1 MGSEHLSPENV
12 PSQSTGLFLLGRPML
27 TGPADRFAQIRRY
40 NIMENDRDI
49 RPLAE
54 RCRPGTLEAFVGQE
68 HLLGPGKILR
78 SVIDKKTV
86 FSMLLWGEPGCGK
99 TTLARLIAGH
109 CGMEAHFLSAV
120 SSGVPEVRKVIERG
134 KENRKNGVQTLL
146 FLDEIHRFNK
156 AQQDAVLGAV
166 ESGDI
171 VLIGATTE
179 NPSFQVIAPLLSRC
193 RVVRLHPLA
202 EKDLM
207 RILEGALEGDPALA
221 ASGVRIDTSEKEKL
235 VALAQGDARR
245 MLNVLEQAALLAG
258 EGPITDQVIAEAL
271 RGVVVYYDRAGDR
284 HYDTISAFIKSMRGS
299 DPDAAVYYLARMLVS
314 GEDPVFIARRMVIFA
329 SEDVGNASPQAL
341 PIAVAAMTAAQNIG
355 PPEAEI
361 ILAQCATFLASSPKS
376 NASYMALMKAK
387 ERAGDFSIEIP
398 MNLRNAPTKLMSG
411 MGYSKGYRYPHDY
424 EGHFIH
430 ERYLPEK
437 LASEHYYRPSSE
449 GSEKAIAE
457 RLARLWPERFGK

>member
-1 MGSEHLSPENV
+1 MTS
-12 PSQSTGLFLLGRPML
+12 
-27 TGPADRFAQIRRY
+27 
-40 NIMENDRDI
+40 DRDI

-54 RCRPGTLEAFVGQE
+54 RCRPQTLLSFVGQE
-68 HLLGPGKILR
+68 HLLSSGRILH
-78 SVIDKKTV
+78 SVIEKKTV
-86 FSMLLWGEPGCGK
+86 FSMILWGEPGCGK

-166 ESGDI
+166 EAGDI

-179 NPSFQVIAPLLSRC
+179 NPSFQVIAPLLSRT
-193 RVVRLHPLA
+193 RVVRLHPLT

-207 RILEGALEGDPALA
+207 AILVAALENDRILLD
-221 ASGVRIDTSEKEKL
+221 SGLRIDATVKTKL

-245 MLNVLEQAALLAG
+245 MLNVLEQAALLVTDG
-258 EGPITDQVIAEAL
+258 TITDEVIAEAL

-299 DPDAAVYYLARMLVS
+299 DPDAAVYYLARMLVA

-341 PIAVAAMTAAQNIG
+341 PIAVAAMTAAQTIG
-355 PPEAEI
+355 PPEVEI
-361 ILAQCATFLASSPKS
+361 VLAQCATFLASSPKS
-376 NASYMALMKAK
+376 NASYMALRKAK
-387 ERAGDFSIEIP
+387 ERADDFSIEIP
-398 MNLRNAPTKLMSG
+398 MHLRNAPTKLMSE
-411 MGYSKGYRYPHDY
+411 MGYSEGYRYPHDFD
-424 EGHFIH
+424 GHFVA
-430 ERYLPEK
+430 ECYLPDKIATEK
-437 LASEHYYRPSSE
+437 YYRPSGE

-457 RLARLWPERFGK
+457 RLARLWPGKFGK

>member
-1 MGSEHLSPENV
+1 MGSEHLSSENV

-27 TGPADRFAQIRRY
+27 TGPAHRFAQIRRY
-40 NIMENDRDI
+40 NIMENYRDI

-54 RCRPGTLEAFVGQE
+54 RRRPRTLEAFVGQE
-68 HLLGPGKILR
+68 HLLGPGRILR
-78 SVIDKKTV
+78 SVIDKKTI

-109 CGMEAHFLSAV
+109 CGVEAHFLSAV

-134 KENRKNGVQTLL
+134 KENRKNETQTIL

-166 ESGDI
+166 ESGEI

-193 RVVRLHPLA
+193 RVVRLKPLS

-207 RILEGALEGDPALA
+207 KILDTAFEDDAVLA
-221 ASGVRIDTSEKEKL
+221 ASGARLEAPEKEKL

-258 EGPITDQVIAEAL
+258 DGPIDDRVIAEAL
-271 RGVVVYYDRAGDR
+271 RGVVAYYDRAGDR

-299 DPDAAVYYLARMLVS
+299 DPDAAVYYLARMLVA

-376 NASYMALMKAK
+376 NASYMALKKAR
-387 ERAGDFSIEIP
+387 ERADDFSIEIP
-398 MNLRNAPTKLMSG
+398 LHLRNAPTKLMSK
-411 MGYSKGYRYPHDY
+411 MGYGREYRYPHDF
-424 EGHFIH
+424 EDHFVQ

-437 LASEHYYRPSSE
+437 LADESYYRPSAQ

>member
-1 MGSEHLSPENV
+1 
-12 PSQSTGLFLLGRPML
+12 
-27 TGPADRFAQIRRY
+27 
-40 NIMENDRDI
+40 MENDRDI

-54 RCRPGTLEAFVGQE
+54 RRRPRTLEAFVGQE
-68 HLLGPGKILR
+68 HLLGPGRILR
-78 SVIDKKTV
+78 SVIDKKTI

-109 CGMEAHFLSAV
+109 CGVEAHFLSAV

-134 KENRKNGVQTLL
+134 KENRKNGTQTIL

-166 ESGDI
+166 ESGEI

-193 RVVRLHPLA
+193 RVVRLKPLS

-207 RILEGALEGDPALA
+207 KILDTALEDDAVLA
-221 ASGVRIDTSEKEKL
+221 ASGARIEVPEKEKL

-258 EGPITDQVIAEAL
+258 DGPIDDQVIAEAL
-271 RGVVVYYDRAGDR
+271 RGVVAYYDRAGDR

-299 DPDAAVYYLARMLVS
+299 DPDAAVYYLARMLVA

-376 NASYMALMKAK
+376 NASYMALKKAK
-387 ERAGDFSIEIP
+387 ERADDFSIEIP
-398 MNLRNAPTKLMSG
+398 LHLRNAPTKLMSK
-411 MGYSKGYRYPHDY
+411 MGYGREYRYPHDF
-424 EGHFIH
+424 EDHFVQ

-437 LASEHYYRPSSE
+437 LADESYYRPSAQ

>member
-1 MGSEHLSPENV
+1 
-12 PSQSTGLFLLGRPML
+12 
-27 TGPADRFAQIRRY
+27 
-40 NIMENDRDI
+40 
-49 RPLAE
+49 
-54 RCRPGTLEAFVGQE
+54 
-68 HLLGPGKILR
+68 
-78 SVIDKKTV
+78 
-86 FSMLLWGEPGCGK
+86 
-99 TTLARLIAGH
+99 
-109 CGMEAHFLSAV
+109 
-120 SSGVPEVRKVIERG
+120 
-134 KENRKNGVQTLL
+134 
-146 FLDEIHRFNK
+146 
-156 AQQDAVLGAV
+156 LGAV
-166 ESGDI
+166 ESGEI

-193 RVVRLHPLA
+193 RVVRLKPLS

-207 RILEGALEGDPALA
+207 KILDTALEDDAVLA
-221 ASGVRIDTSEKEKL
+221 ASGARLEAPEKEKL

-258 EGPITDQVIAEAL
+258 DGPIDDRVIAEAL
-271 RGVVVYYDRAGDR
+271 RGVVAYYDRAGDR

-299 DPDAAVYYLARMLVS
+299 DPDAAVYYLARMLVA

-376 NASYMALMKAK
+376 NASYMALKKAR
-387 ERAGDFSIEIP
+387 ERADDFSIEIP
-398 MNLRNAPTKLMSG
+398 LHLRNAPTKLMSK
-411 MGYSKGYRYPHDY
+411 MGYGREYRYPHDF
-424 EGHFIH
+424 EDHFVQ

-437 LASEHYYRPSSE
+437 LADESYYRPSAQ

-457 RLARLWPERFGK
+457 RLARLWPERFRK

>member
-1 MGSEHLSPENV
+1 MGSEHLSSENV

-27 TGPADRFAQIRRY
+27 TGPAHRFAQIRRY
-40 NIMENDRDI
+40 NIMENYRDI

-54 RCRPGTLEAFVGQE
+54 RRRPRTLEAFVGQE
-68 HLLGPGKILR
+68 HLLGPGRILR
-78 SVIDKKTV
+78 SVIDKKTI

-109 CGMEAHFLSAV
+109 CGVEAHFLSAV

-134 KENRKNGVQTLL
+134 KENRKNETQTIL

-166 ESGDI
+166 ESGEI

-193 RVVRLHPLA
+193 RVVRLKPLS

-207 RILEGALEGDPALA
+207 KILDTALEDDAVLA
-221 ASGVRIDTSEKEKL
+221 ASGARLEAPEKEKL

-258 EGPITDQVIAEAL
+258 DGPIDDRVIAEAL
-271 RGVVVYYDRAGDR
+271 RGVVAYYDRAGDR

-299 DPDAAVYYLARMLVS
+299 DPDAAVYYLARMLVA

-376 NASYMALMKAK
+376 NASYMALKKAR
-387 ERAGDFSIEIP
+387 ERADDFSIEIP
-398 MNLRNAPTKLMSG
+398 LHLRNAPTKLMSK
-411 MGYSKGYRYPHDY
+411 MGYGREYRYPHDF
-424 EGHFIH
+424 EDHFVQ

-437 LASEHYYRPSSE
+437 LADESYYRPSAQ

-457 RLARLWPERFGK
+457 RLARLWPERFRK

>member
-1 MGSEHLSPENV
+1 
-12 PSQSTGLFLLGRPML
+12 
-27 TGPADRFAQIRRY
+27 
-40 NIMENDRDI
+40 METDRDI

-54 RCRPGTLEAFVGQE
+54 RCRPQTLTAFVGQA
-68 HLLGPGKILR
+68 HLLGPGKILH
-78 SVIDKKTV
+78 SVIEKKTV
-86 FSMLLWGEPGCGK
+86 FSMILWGEPGCGK
-99 TTLARLIAGH
+99 TTLARLIAAH

-134 KENRKNGVQTLL
+134 KENRKSGVQTLL

-179 NPSFQVIAPLLSRC
+179 NPSFQVIAPLLSRS
-193 RVVRLHPLA
+193 RVVRLRPLS
-202 EKDLM
+202 ENDLM
-207 RILEGALEGDPALA
+207 AILESALA
-221 ASGVRIDTSEKEKL
+221 NDRMLLDTGVRIDAAEKAKL
-235 VALAQGDARR
+235 AALAQGDARR

-258 EGPITDQVIAEAL
+258 DGNITSEVIAEAL

-299 DPDAAVYYLARMLVS
+299 DPDAAVYYLARMLVA

-341 PIAVAAMTAAQNIG
+341 PIAVAALTAAQTIG

-361 ILAQCATFLASSPKS
+361 VLAQCATFLASSPKS

-387 ERAGDFSIEIP
+387 THAGDFSVEIP
-398 MNLRNAPTKLMSG
+398 MHLRNAPTKLMSE
-411 MGYSKGYRYPHDY
+411 MGYAREYRYPHDS
-424 EGHFIH
+424 EGHFVK

-437 LASEHYYRPSSE
+437 LAGETFYRPSSE

>member
-1 MGSEHLSPENV
+1 M
-12 PSQSTGLFLLGRPML
+12 T
-27 TGPADRFAQIRRY
+27 A
-40 NIMENDRDI
+40 DRDI

-54 RCRPGTLEAFVGQE
+54 RCRPQTLMSFVGQE
-68 HLLGPGKILR
+68 HLLGPGRILH
-78 SVIDKKTV
+78 SVIEKKTV
-86 FSMLLWGEPGCGK
+86 FSMILWGEPGCGK

-134 KENRKNGVQTLL
+134 KANRKAGVQTLL

-166 ESGDI
+166 EAGDI

-179 NPSFQVIAPLLSRC
+179 NPSFQVIAPLLSRS
-193 RVVRLHPLA
+193 RVVRLNPLT

-207 RILEGALEGDPALA
+207 TILVAALENDRILLD
-221 ASGVRIDTSEKEKL
+221 SGLRIDASVKTKL

-245 MLNVLEQAALLAG
+245 MLNVLEQAALLATYG
-258 EGPITDQVIAEAL
+258 TITDEIIAEAL

-299 DPDAAVYYLARMLVS
+299 DPDATIYYLARMLVA

-341 PIAVAAMTAAQNIG
+341 PIAVATMTAAQTIG
-355 PPEAEI
+355 PPEVEI
-361 ILAQCATFLASSPKS
+361 VLAQCATFLASSPKS
-376 NASYMALMKAK
+376 NASYMALRKAK
-387 ERAGDFSIEIP
+387 ERADDFSIEIP
-398 MNLRNAPTKLMSG
+398 MHLRNAPTKLMG
-411 MGYSKGYRYPHDY
+411 EMGYSKGYRYPHDF
-424 EGHFIH
+424 EGHFVA

-437 LASEHYYRPSSE
+437 LTEETYYRPSGE

>member
-1 MGSEHLSPENV
+1 MKS
-12 PSQSTGLFLLGRPML
+12 
-27 TGPADRFAQIRRY
+27 
-40 NIMENDRDI
+40 DRDI

-54 RCRPGTLEAFVGQE
+54 RCRPQTLTAFVGQE
-68 HLLGPGKILR
+68 HLLGHGRILY
-78 SVIDKKTV
+78 SVIEKRTV
-86 FSMLLWGEPGCGK
+86 FSMILWGEPGCGK

-166 ESGDI
+166 EAGDI

-179 NPSFQVIAPLLSRC
+179 NPSFQVIAPLLSRT
-193 RVVRLHPLA
+193 RVVRLHPLT

-207 RILEGALEGDPALA
+207 TILEGALGNDRDLLD
-221 ASGVRIDTSEKEKL
+221 SGVRIDATGKAKL

-245 MLNVLEQAALLAG
+245 MLNVLEQAVLLATDGSING
-258 EGPITDQVIAEAL
+258 EVIAEAL

-299 DPDAAVYYLARMLVS
+299 DPDAAVYYLARMLVA

-341 PIAVAAMTAAQNIG
+341 PIAVAAMTAAQTIG

-361 ILAQCATFLASSPKS
+361 VLAQCATFLASSPKS
-376 NASYMALMKAK
+376 NASYMALRKAK
-387 ERAGDFSIEIP
+387 ERADDFSIEIP
-398 MNLRNAPTKLMSG
+398 MHLRNAPTKLMSE
-411 MGYSKGYRYPHDY
+411 MGYSKGYRYPHDF
-424 EGHFIH
+424 EGHFVN
-430 ERYLPEK
+430 ESYLPEK
-437 LASEHYYRPSSE
+437 LAGETYYRPSNE
-449 GSEKAIAE
+449 GSEKAIIE

>member
-1 MGSEHLSPENV
+1 
-12 PSQSTGLFLLGRPML
+12 
-27 TGPADRFAQIRRY
+27 
-40 NIMENDRDI
+40 MENYRDI

-54 RCRPGTLEAFVGQE
+54 RRRPRTLEAFVGQE
-68 HLLGPGKILR
+68 HLLGPGRILR
-78 SVIDKKTV
+78 SVIDKKTI

-109 CGMEAHFLSAV
+109 CGVEAHFLSAV

-134 KENRKNGVQTLL
+134 KENRKNETQTIL

-166 ESGDI
+166 ESGEI

-193 RVVRLHPLA
+193 RVVRLKPLS

-207 RILEGALEGDPALA
+207 KILDTALEDDAVLA
-221 ASGVRIDTSEKEKL
+221 ASGARLEAPEKEKL

-258 EGPITDQVIAEAL
+258 DGPIDDRVIAEAL
-271 RGVVVYYDRAGDR
+271 RGVVAYYDRAGDR

-299 DPDAAVYYLARMLVS
+299 DPDAAVYYLARMLVA

-376 NASYMALMKAK
+376 NASYMALKKAR
-387 ERAGDFSIEIP
+387 ERADDFSIEIP
-398 MNLRNAPTKLMSG
+398 LHLRNAPTKLMSK
-411 MGYSKGYRYPHDY
+411 MGYGREYRYPHDF
-424 EGHFIH
+424 EDHFVQ

-437 LASEHYYRPSSE
+437 LADESYYRPSAQ

-457 RLARLWPERFGK
+457 RLARLWPERFRK

>member
-1 MGSEHLSPENV
+1 
-12 PSQSTGLFLLGRPML
+12 ML
-27 TGPADRFAQIRRY
+27 
-40 NIMENDRDI
+40 
-49 RPLAE
+49 
-54 RCRPGTLEAFVGQE
+54 
-68 HLLGPGKILR
+68 H
-78 SVIDKKTV
+78 SVIGRKTV
-86 FSMLLWGEPGCGK
+86 FSMILWGEPGCGK
-99 TTLARLIAGH
+99 TTLARLIADH

-179 NPSFQVIAPLLSRC
+179 NPSFQVIAPLLSRS
-193 RVVRLHPLA
+193 RVVRLHPLT

-207 RILEGALEGDPALA
+207 VILGAALENDRMLLD
-221 ASGVRIDTSEKEKL
+221 SGVRIDAAGKAKL

-245 MLNVLEQAALLAG
+245 MLNVLEQASLLATDG
-258 EGPITDQVIAEAL
+258 TITAEVIAEAL

-299 DPDAAVYYLARMLVS
+299 DPDAAVYYLARMLVA

-361 ILAQCATFLASSPKS
+361 VLAQCATFLASSPKS
-376 NASYMALMKAK
+376 NASYMALRKAK

-398 MNLRNAPTKLMSG
+398 MHLRNAPTKLMSE
-411 MGYSKGYRYPHDY
+411 MGYGRGYRYPHDS
-424 EGHFIH
+424 EGHFVNEH
-430 ERYLPEK
+430 YLPEK
-437 LASEHYYRPSSE
+437 LAGETYYRPSNE

>member
-1 MGSEHLSPENV
+1 
-12 PSQSTGLFLLGRPML
+12 
-27 TGPADRFAQIRRY
+27 
-40 NIMENDRDI
+40 MENYRDI

-54 RCRPGTLEAFVGQE
+54 RRRPRTLEAFVGQE
-68 HLLGPGKILR
+68 HLLGPGRILR
-78 SVIDKKTV
+78 SVIDKKTI

-109 CGMEAHFLSAV
+109 CGVEAHFLSAV

-134 KENRKNGVQTLL
+134 KENRKNETQTIL

-166 ESGDI
+166 ESGEI

-193 RVVRLHPLA
+193 RVVRLKPLS

-207 RILEGALEGDPALA
+207 KILDTALEDDAVLA
-221 ASGVRIDTSEKEKL
+221 ASGARMEAPEKEKL

-258 EGPITDQVIAEAL
+258 DGPIDDRVIAEAL
-271 RGVVVYYDRAGDR
+271 RGVVAYYDRAGDR

-299 DPDAAVYYLARMLVS
+299 DPDAAVYYLARMLVA

-376 NASYMALMKAK
+376 NASYMALKKAR
-387 ERAGDFSIEIP
+387 ERADDFSIEIP
-398 MNLRNAPTKLMSG
+398 LHLRNAPTKLMSK
-411 MGYSKGYRYPHDY
+411 MGYGREYRYPHDF
-424 EGHFIH
+424 EDHFVQ

-437 LASEHYYRPSSE
+437 LADESYYRPSAQ

-457 RLARLWPERFGK
+457 RLARLWPERFRK

>member
-1 MGSEHLSPENV
+1 M
-12 PSQSTGLFLLGRPML
+12 
-27 TGPADRFAQIRRY
+27 
-40 NIMENDRDI
+40 
-49 RPLAE
+49 
-54 RCRPGTLEAFVGQE
+54 AFVGQE
-68 HLLGPGKILR
+68 HLLGPGRMLH
-78 SVIDKKTV
+78 SVIGRKTV
-86 FSMLLWGEPGCGK
+86 FSMILWGEPGCGK
-99 TTLARLIAGH
+99 TTLARLIADH

-179 NPSFQVIAPLLSRC
+179 NPSFQVIAPLLSRS
-193 RVVRLHPLA
+193 RVVRLHPLT

-207 RILEGALEGDPALA
+207 VILGAALENDRMLLD
-221 ASGVRIDTSEKEKL
+221 SGVRIDAAGKAKL

-245 MLNVLEQAALLAG
+245 MLNVLEQASLLATDG
-258 EGPITDQVIAEAL
+258 TITAEVIAEAL

-299 DPDAAVYYLARMLVS
+299 DPDAAVYYLARMLVA

-361 ILAQCATFLASSPKS
+361 VLAQCATFLASSPKS
-376 NASYMALMKAK
+376 NASYMALRKAK

-398 MNLRNAPTKLMSG
+398 MHLRNAPTKLMSE
-411 MGYSKGYRYPHDY
+411 MGYGRGYRYPHDS
-424 EGHFIH
+424 EGHFVNEH
-430 ERYLPEK
+430 YLPEK
-437 LASEHYYRPSSE
+437 LAGETYYRPSNE

>member
-1 MGSEHLSPENV
+1 MGSEHLSSENV

-27 TGPADRFAQIRRY
+27 TGPAHRFAQIRRY
-40 NIMENDRDI
+40 NIMENYRDI

-54 RCRPGTLEAFVGQE
+54 RRRPRTLEAFVGQE
-68 HLLGPGKILR
+68 HLLGPGRILR
-78 SVIDKKTV
+78 SVIDKKTI

-109 CGMEAHFLSAV
+109 CGVEAHFLSAV

-134 KENRKNGVQTLL
+134 KENRKNETQTIL

-166 ESGDI
+166 ESGEI

-193 RVVRLHPLA
+193 RVVRLKPLS

-207 RILEGALEGDPALA
+207 KILDTAFEDDAVLA
-221 ASGVRIDTSEKEKL
+221 ASGARMEAPEKEKL

-258 EGPITDQVIAEAL
+258 DGPIDDRVIAEAL
-271 RGVVVYYDRAGDR
+271 RGVVAYYDRAGDR

-299 DPDAAVYYLARMLVS
+299 DPDAAVYYLARMLVA

-376 NASYMALMKAK
+376 NASYMALKKAR
-387 ERAGDFSIEIP
+387 ERADDFSIEIP
-398 MNLRNAPTKLMSG
+398 LHLRNAPTKLMSK
-411 MGYSKGYRYPHDY
+411 MGYGREYRYPHDF
-424 EGHFIH
+424 EDHFVQ

-437 LASEHYYRPSSE
+437 LADESYYRPSAQ

-457 RLARLWPERFGK
+457 RLARLWPERFRK

>member
-1 MGSEHLSPENV
+1 MKS
-12 PSQSTGLFLLGRPML
+12 
-27 TGPADRFAQIRRY
+27 
-40 NIMENDRDI
+40 DRDI

-54 RCRPGTLEAFVGQE
+54 RCRPQTLTAFVGQE
-68 HLLGPGKILR
+68 HLLGSGRILY
-78 SVIDKKTV
+78 SVIEKRTV
-86 FSMLLWGEPGCGK
+86 FSMILWGEPGCGK

-166 ESGDI
+166 EAGDI

-179 NPSFQVIAPLLSRC
+179 NPSFQVIAPLLSRT
-193 RVVRLHPLA
+193 RVVRLHPLT

-207 RILEGALEGDPALA
+207 TILEGALGNDRDLLD
-221 ASGVRIDTSEKEKL
+221 SGARIDATGKAKL

-245 MLNVLEQAALLAG
+245 MLNVLEQAVLLATDG
-258 EGPITDQVIAEAL
+258 TITDEVIAEAL

-299 DPDAAVYYLARMLVS
+299 DPDAAVYYLARMLVA

-341 PIAVAAMTAAQNIG
+341 PIAVAAMTAAQTIG

-361 ILAQCATFLASSPKS
+361 VLAQCATFLASSPKS
-376 NASYMALMKAK
+376 NASYMALRKAK
-387 ERAGDFSIEIP
+387 ERADDFSIEIP
-398 MNLRNAPTKLMSG
+398 MHLRNAPTKLMSE
-411 MGYSKGYRYPHDY
+411 MGYSKGYRYPHDF
-424 EGHFIH
+424 EGHFVN
-430 ERYLPEK
+430 ESYLPEK
-437 LASEHYYRPSSE
+437 LAGETYYRPSNE
-449 GSEKAIAE
+449 GSEKAITE

>member
-1 MGSEHLSPENV
+1 
-12 PSQSTGLFLLGRPML
+12 
-27 TGPADRFAQIRRY
+27 
-40 NIMENDRDI
+40 MENYRDI

-54 RCRPGTLEAFVGQE
+54 RRRPRTLEAFVGQE
-68 HLLGPGKILR
+68 HLLGPGRILR
-78 SVIDKKTV
+78 SVIDKKTI

-109 CGMEAHFLSAV
+109 CGVEAHFLSAV

-134 KENRKNGVQTLL
+134 KENRKNETQTIL

-166 ESGDI
+166 ESGEI

-193 RVVRLHPLA
+193 RVVRLKPLS

-207 RILEGALEGDPALA
+207 KILDTAFEDDAVLA
-221 ASGVRIDTSEKEKL
+221 ASGARMEAPEKEKL

-258 EGPITDQVIAEAL
+258 DGPIDDRVIAEAL
-271 RGVVVYYDRAGDR
+271 RGVVAYYDRAGDR

-299 DPDAAVYYLARMLVS
+299 DPDAAVYYLARMLVA

-376 NASYMALMKAK
+376 NASYMALKKAR
-387 ERAGDFSIEIP
+387 ERADDFSIEIP
-398 MNLRNAPTKLMSG
+398 LHLRNAPTKLMSK
-411 MGYSKGYRYPHDY
+411 MGYGREYRYPHDF
-424 EGHFIH
+424 EDHFVQ

-437 LASEHYYRPSSE
+437 LADESYYRPSAQ

>member
-1 MGSEHLSPENV
+1 
-12 PSQSTGLFLLGRPML
+12 ML
-27 TGPADRFAQIRRY
+27 TGPAHRFAQIRRY
-40 NIMENDRDI
+40 NIMENYRDI

-54 RCRPGTLEAFVGQE
+54 RRRPRTLEAFVGQE
-68 HLLGPGKILR
+68 HLLGPGRILR
-78 SVIDKKTV
+78 SVIDKKTI

-109 CGMEAHFLSAV
+109 CGVEAHFLSAV

-134 KENRKNGVQTLL
+134 KENRKNETQTIL

-166 ESGDI
+166 ESGEI

-193 RVVRLHPLA
+193 RVVRLKPLS

-207 RILEGALEGDPALA
+207 KILDTAFEDDAVLA
-221 ASGVRIDTSEKEKL
+221 ASGARMEAPEKEKL

-258 EGPITDQVIAEAL
+258 DGPIDDRVIAEAL
-271 RGVVVYYDRAGDR
+271 RGVVAYYDRAGDR

-299 DPDAAVYYLARMLVS
+299 DPDAAVYYLARMLVA

-376 NASYMALMKAK
+376 NASYMALKKAR
-387 ERAGDFSIEIP
+387 ERADDFSIEIP
-398 MNLRNAPTKLMSG
+398 LHLRNAPTKLMSK
-411 MGYSKGYRYPHDY
+411 MGYGREYRYPHDF
-424 EGHFIH
+424 EDHFVQ

-437 LASEHYYRPSSE
+437 LADESYYRPSAQ

>member
-1 MGSEHLSPENV
+1 MGSEHLSSENV

-27 TGPADRFAQIRRY
+27 TGPAHRFAQIRRY
-40 NIMENDRDI
+40 NIMENYRDI

-54 RCRPGTLEAFVGQE
+54 RRRPRTLEAFVGQE
-68 HLLGPGKILR
+68 HLLGPGRILR
-78 SVIDKKTV
+78 SVIDKKTI

-109 CGMEAHFLSAV
+109 CGVEAHFLSAV

-134 KENRKNGVQTLL
+134 KENRKNETQTIL

-166 ESGDI
+166 ESGEI

-193 RVVRLHPLA
+193 RVVRLKPLS

-207 RILEGALEGDPALA
+207 KILDTAFEDDAVLA
-221 ASGVRIDTSEKEKL
+221 ASGARMEAPEKEKL

-258 EGPITDQVIAEAL
+258 DGPIDDRVIAEAL
-271 RGVVVYYDRAGDR
+271 RGVVAYYDRAGDR

-299 DPDAAVYYLARMLVS
+299 DPDAAVYYLARMLVA

-376 NASYMALMKAK
+376 NASYMALKKAR
-387 ERAGDFSIEIP
+387 ERADDFSIEIP
-398 MNLRNAPTKLMSG
+398 LHLRNAPTKLMSK
-411 MGYSKGYRYPHDY
+411 MGYGREYRYPHDF
-424 EGHFIH
+424 EDHFVQ

-437 LASEHYYRPSSE
+437 LADESYYRPSAQ

>member
-1 MGSEHLSPENV
+1 
-12 PSQSTGLFLLGRPML
+12 
-27 TGPADRFAQIRRY
+27 
-40 NIMENDRDI
+40 MENDRDI

-54 RCRPGTLEAFVGQE
+54 RCRPATLEAFVGQE

-207 RILEGALEGDPALA
+207 RILDGALQADPALS
-221 ASGVRIDTSEKEKL
+221 ASGVRIDTAEKEKL

-258 EGPITDQVIAEAL
+258 DGPINDRVIAEAL
-271 RGVVVYYDRAGDR
+271 RGVVAYYDRAGDR

-299 DPDAAVYYLARMLVS
+299 DPDAAVYYLARMLVA

-398 MNLRNAPTKLMSG
+398 MHLRNAPTKLMSG
-411 MGYSKGYRYPHDY
+411 MGYAKGYRYPHDY

-430 ERYLPEK
+430 ERYLPEQ
-437 LASEHYYRPSSE
+437 LAAERYYRPSAE

>member
-1 MGSEHLSPENV
+1 MKS
-12 PSQSTGLFLLGRPML
+12 
-27 TGPADRFAQIRRY
+27 
-40 NIMENDRDI
+40 DRDI

-54 RCRPGTLEAFVGQE
+54 RCRPQTLTAFVGQE
-68 HLLGPGKILR
+68 HLLGPERILY
-78 SVIDKKTV
+78 SVIEKRTV
-86 FSMLLWGEPGCGK
+86 FSMILWGEPGCGK

-166 ESGDI
+166 EAGDI

-179 NPSFQVIAPLLSRC
+179 NPSFQVIAPLLSRT
-193 RVVRLHPLA
+193 RVVRLHPLT

-207 RILEGALEGDPALA
+207 TIIEGALGNDRDLLD
-221 ASGVRIDTSEKEKL
+221 SGARIDATGKAKL

-245 MLNVLEQAALLAG
+245 MLNVLEQAVLLATDG
-258 EGPITDQVIAEAL
+258 TITDEVIAEAL

-299 DPDAAVYYLARMLVS
+299 DPDAAVYYLARMLVA

-341 PIAVAAMTAAQNIG
+341 PIAVAAMTAAQTIG

-361 ILAQCATFLASSPKS
+361 VLAQCATFLASSPKS
-376 NASYMALMKAK
+376 NASYMALRKAK
-387 ERAGDFSIEIP
+387 ERADDFSIEIP
-398 MNLRNAPTKLMSG
+398 MHLRNAPTKLMSE
-411 MGYSKGYRYPHDY
+411 MGYSKGYRYPHDF
-424 EGHFIH
+424 EGHFVN
-430 ERYLPEK
+430 ESYLPEK
-437 LASEHYYRPSSE
+437 LAGETYYRPSNE
-449 GSEKAIAE
+449 GSEKAITE

>member
-1 MGSEHLSPENV
+1 MGSEHLSSENV

-27 TGPADRFAQIRRY
+27 TGPAHRFAQIRRY
-40 NIMENDRDI
+40 NIMENYRDI

-54 RCRPGTLEAFVGQE
+54 RRRPRTLEAFVGQE
-68 HLLGPGKILR
+68 HLLGPGRILR
-78 SVIDKKTV
+78 SVIDKKTI

-109 CGMEAHFLSAV
+109 CGVEAHFLSAV

-134 KENRKNGVQTLL
+134 KENRKNETQTIL

-166 ESGDI
+166 ESGEI

-193 RVVRLHPLA
+193 RVVRLKPLS

-207 RILEGALEGDPALA
+207 KILDTALEDDAVLA
-221 ASGVRIDTSEKEKL
+221 ASGARMEAPEKEKL

-258 EGPITDQVIAEAL
+258 DGPIDDRVIAEAL
-271 RGVVVYYDRAGDR
+271 RGVVAYYDRAGDR

-299 DPDAAVYYLARMLVS
+299 DPDAAVYYLARMLVA

-376 NASYMALMKAK
+376 NASYMALKKAR
-387 ERAGDFSIEIP
+387 ERADDFSIEIP
-398 MNLRNAPTKLMSG
+398 LHLRNAPTKLMSK
-411 MGYSKGYRYPHDY
+411 MGYGREYRYPHDF
-424 EGHFIH
+424 EDHFVQ

-437 LASEHYYRPSSE
+437 LADESYYRPSAQ